1 MKKLFAMVMAV
12 AAISFVSCGNKTE
25 KAECEDT
32 CACACDTCVCDP
44 CDCAAQACQKECG
57 ECPVKAL
64 AEKLEAGDAEAVG
77 TALTEA
83 QTKIE
88 ALVAEGKKNSNTQDE
103 LLDAQAAAAMLHIT
117 PRCLYNWTK
126 KRLLPYVQIGRRRL
140 YSKKVLQGLIDR
152 NTLNRK

>member
-1 MKKLFAMVMAV
+1 MKEILYIIKQEELDW
-12 AAISFVSCGNKTE
+12 IK
-25 KAECEDT
+25 
-32 CACACDTCVCDP
+32 
-44 CDCAAQACQKECG
+44 G
-57 ECPVKAL
+57 ELQEIKS
-64 AEKLEAGDAEAVG
+64 
-77 TALTEA
+77 
-83 QTKIE
+83 
-88 ALVAEGKKNSNTQDE
+88 LVAEGKKNSNTQDE

>member
-1 MKKLFAMVMAV
+1 MKETLYIIKQEELDW
-12 AAISFVSCGNKTE
+12 IK
-25 KAECEDT
+25 
-32 CACACDTCVCDP
+32 
-44 CDCAAQACQKECG
+44 G
-57 ECPVKAL
+57 ELQEIKS
-64 AEKLEAGDAEAVG
+64 
-77 TALTEA
+77 
-83 QTKIE
+83 
-88 ALVAEGKKNSNTQDE
+88 LVAEGKKNSNTQDE